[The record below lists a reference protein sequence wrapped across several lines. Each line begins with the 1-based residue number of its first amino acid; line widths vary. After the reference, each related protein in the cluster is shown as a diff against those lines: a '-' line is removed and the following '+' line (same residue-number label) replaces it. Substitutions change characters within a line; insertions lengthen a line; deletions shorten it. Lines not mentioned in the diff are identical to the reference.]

1 MTCEHTVDVVDVG
14 SGRRFVAAVAQA
26 NDFVEVAKL
35 VCAEATLLGADAC
48 TVSHQAASGQPV
60 VAVDN
65 RADHT
70 DDIRLSWV
78 GDFAWRRDP
87 LHLAMLARGSVVQVS
102 QAGAEHTL
110 LIPIVE
116 PRGVLGS
123 IRCVSHAPLS
133 CDVEREL
140 LTVAA
145 MAAVQ
150 LAYLGITSLASDNTS
165 VRLTPR
171 QRDVAELATLGLTNG
186 EIAGELGISL
196 NTVKNRLKEAFDRL
210 AVRSRVELVGALTR
224 ASSALDVPFGV
235 SRDGLFAIARGPI
248 GPGPFGSW

>member
-1 MTCEHTVDVVDVG
+1 MTCDAVDVG
-14 SGRRFVAAVAQA
+14 SARRFVAAVAQA
-26 NDFVEVAKL
+26 SDFVEVAKL
-35 VCAEATLLGADAC
+35 VCAETTLLGADAC
-48 TVSHQAASGQPV
+48 TVSHHAASGQPV
-60 VAVDN
+60 LAVDN
-65 RADHT
+65 IADQA
-70 DDIRLSWV
+70 DDARLSWV

-102 QAGAEHTL
+102 QADEVHAL

-123 IRCVSHAPLS
+123 IRCISLTRLPS
-133 CDVEREL
+133 EVEREL
-140 LTVAA
+140 LVVAA
-145 MAAVQ
+145 IVAVQ
-150 LAYLGITSLASDNTS
+150 LAYLGVTSLATDNTS

-186 EIAGELGISL
+186 EIAAELGISL

-224 ASSALDVPFGV
+224 ASTALDVPLGV